1 MFGSTSNG
9 RGKKKR
15 KICREFQGRIKK
27 IKGPAECLSQMQA
40 ESYIVEPM
48 QKSSIIRSL
57 QSSWECKTIACTH
70 THIYNSETNKSLSS
84 KWQKSFGMN
93 EWEV

>member
-70 THIYNSETNKSLSS
+70 TRDPPTHTHTYLQFRNKQEP
-84 KWQKSFGMN
+84 KQ
-93 EWEV
+93 